1 MTEEPTGI
9 RSYADLPGD
18 DASDLAGQIARQE
31 QRVAVRLATVDRV
44 LAVASGKGG
53 VGKSLV
59 AAALAASAVRSGRA
73 AALLDADFSG
83 PTAARLLGARDAR
96 LAVSDGSARP
106 ADSPAGV
113 PFVSSEL
120 LLGRDRPLRWR
131 EPGRDGGFV
140 WRGAQ
145 ERAMLRELL
154 SDVAWGELR
163 WLVVDLPPGADR
175 MEELATLAGDRLSV
189 VAVTLPSG
197 ASRSAV
203 ARALEVAREGGLET
217 LGVLENMSGYA
228 CPGCGAL
235 RPLFPGDAGRELAR
249 EAEVPFLGEIPF
261 DPVAAELADRGAMG
275 RLLEETSA
283 GRALGRTAAALLE
296 GVG

>member
-9 RSYADLPGD
+9 RSYADLSGD
-18 DASDLAGQIARQE
+18 DVSDLAGQIARQE
-31 QRVAVRLATVDRV
+31 QRVALRLSTVDRV

-59 AAALAASAVRSGRA
+59 AAALAAAAVRRGAR

-96 LAVSDGSARP
+96 LTFSEDVVRP
-106 ADSPAGV
+106 ADSPGGV
-113 PFVSSEL
+113 PFVSAEL
-120 LLGRDRPLRWR
+120 ILGRDRPLRWK
-131 EPGRDGGFV
+131 EPDRDRGFV

-175 MEELATLAGDRLSV
+175 MEQLATLTGDRLAV
-189 VAVTLPSG
+189 VAVTLPAG

-203 ARALEVAREGGLET
+203 ARALQVAREAEVET

-228 CPGCGAL
+228 CPGCGAR

-249 EAEVPFLGEIPF
+249 EADVPFLGAIPF
-261 DPVAAELADRGAMG
+261 DPAAAELADRGAMR
-275 RLLEETSA
+275 RLLDETSA
-283 GRALGRTAAALLE
+283 GRALDRTVGRLLE